1 MPEKI
6 IDHRDF
12 CQRLIDFLADC
23 PCNNPNPTAVC
34 PCYAMSSDSSSC
46 LRRQRRARAARDVVA
61 AVPQST
67 ANPAIPAMNQHAL
80 VATISD
86 LAEDLAVE
94 VIGPFAL
101 LLMRVPAIEAIFIPS
116 KADEGPARPSS
127 NHLRPCGG
135 PHRALRTARV
145 PAIECDLHSIEG

>member
-1 MPEKI
+1 MPEEI

-12 CQRLIDFLADC
+12 CQRLIEFLADC
-23 PCNNPNPTAVC
+23 PCNNPNPITAVC
-34 PCYAMSSDSSSC
+34 PCYALSSDSSSC

-101 LLMRVPAIEAIFIPS
+101 RASRRLNAIFIPS
-116 KADEGPARPSS
+116 KAEEGW
-127 NHLRPCGG
+127 
-135 PHRALRTARV
+135 
-145 PAIECDLHSIEG
+145 

>member
-12 CQRLIDFLADC
+12 CERLIEFLADC
-23 PCNNPNPTAVC
+23 PCIEPNLITVVC
-34 PCYAMSSDSSSC
+34 PCYALSSDGSSC

-67 ANPAIPAMNQHAL
+67 ANPPIPAMNQHAL
-80 VATISD
+80 ATISD
-86 LAEDLAVE
+86 LAEGLAVE
-94 VIGPFAL
+94 VIGSFAL
-101 LLMRVPAIEAIFIPS
+101 LLMP
-116 KADEGPARPSS
+116 
-127 NHLRPCGG
+127 
-135 PHRALRTARV
+135 V

>member
-1 MPEKI
+1 MPEEI

-12 CQRLIDFLADC
+12 CQRLIEFLADC
-23 PCNNPNPTAVC
+23 PCNYPNPITAVC
-34 PCYAMSSDSSSC
+34 PCYALSSDSSSC
-46 LRRQRRARAARDVVA
+46 LRRQLARAARDVVA

-67 ANPAIPAMNQHAL
+67 ANPPIPAMNQHAL

-116 KADEGPARPSS
+116 KADEGW
-127 NHLRPCGG
+127 
-135 PHRALRTARV
+135 
-145 PAIECDLHSIEG
+145 

>member
-1 MPEKI
+1 MPEEI

-12 CQRLIDFLADC
+12 CQRLIEFLADC
-23 PCNNPNPTAVC
+23 PCNNPNPITAVC
-34 PCYAMSSDSSSC
+34 PCYALSSDSSSC

-101 LLMRVPAIEAIFIPS
+101 LLMRVPAIE
-116 KADEGPARPSS
+116 
-127 NHLRPCGG
+127 
-135 PHRALRTARV
+135 
-145 PAIECDLHSIEG
+145 CDLHSIEAEEGW